1 MDKQPNQD
9 GNNQSA
15 RRPPGTPARPGKL
28 AQTGAPAQ
36 PGRSN
41 RRGQTAHPGQPA
53 QRPPKNE
60 RGQVFT
66 REELARYDGK
76 EGRPAYVAYG
86 GLVFDVSG
94 SMRWRGGRH
103 QDRHDAGR
111 DLTREFKAA
120 PHSTTILL
128 RVPIVGKLVR

>member
-1 MDKQPNQD
+1 MLMDNPEDRKDRAREQGASAGSEPLKQS
-9 GNNQSA
+9 G
-15 RRPPGTPARPGKL
+15 R
-28 AQTGAPAQ
+28 PAQ
-36 PGRSN
+36 S
-41 RRGQTAHPGQPA
+41 GQPS
-53 QRPPKNE
+53 QSDPPSRQPAKGE
-60 RGQVFT
+60 RGRLFT

-111 DLTREFKAA
+111 DLTAEFKEA

-128 RVPIVGKLVR
+128 RVPIVGRLPR